1 MSVSSCVSV
10 AVCFRERESNP
21 SVDSCGLSVARL
33 DRAKHRHIRMD
44 LSLLSIVYV
53 CVYVCGCACVCGER
67 FDSSFGL
74 MTF

>member
-1 MSVSSCVSV
+1 MSMSLSMSVN
-10 AVCFRERESNP
+10 FRDGSQITPWNP
-21 SVDSCGLSVARL
+21 EVLYRVARV
-33 DRAKHRHIRMD
+33 DRAKHCHNRMD